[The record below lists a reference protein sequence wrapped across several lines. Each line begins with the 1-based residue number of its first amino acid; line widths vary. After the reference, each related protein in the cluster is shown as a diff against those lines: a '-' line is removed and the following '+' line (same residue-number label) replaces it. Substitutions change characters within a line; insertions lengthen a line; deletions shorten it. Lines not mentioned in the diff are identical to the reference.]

1 MSTSTLINRGS
12 NIAKLRRR
20 ILQHWEVYLL
30 LLPAFVC
37 TIIFKYVPLYGIQL
51 AFKNMRL
58 GQSIANARW
67 VGLDNF
73 ERFFTTGAFTRTLV
87 NTLSISLLSQLT
99 FPLPIIL
106 ALLLHNCVHKPIK
119 RITQTITYIPNLIS
133 VAVTMSIV
141 LLFCGNSTGFVNIIL
156 RSLGMNTIPFMSRE
170 KYVYPL
176 YIISGIWSGT
186 GYSAVIYLAALSS
199 VSQELV
205 EAAMID
211 GCSKLKR
218 IWYIDLPAIA
228 PTVVI
233 LLIMHL
239 GSFLGASTE
248 KMLLLQTDLNIG
260 ASETIG
266 TYTYKLGLI
275 NRQYG
280 YSAAVDLFTN
290 VVNFTML
297 IVSNFISRKVSDSSL
312 F

>member
-1 MSTSTLINRGS
+1 MK
-12 NIAKLRRR
+12 KLQKK

-30 LLPAFVC
+30 LLPAFIC
-37 TIIFKYVPLYGIQL
+37 TLTFKYFPLYGVQL

-58 GQSIANARW
+58 GQSIASARW
-67 VGLDNF
+67 VGWDNF
-73 ERFFTTGAFTRTLV
+73 ERFFTTGAFSRTLT
-87 NTLSISLLSQLT
+87 NTLSISILSQLT

-106 ALLLHNCVHKPIK
+106 ALMLHSCVHKSIK
-119 RITQTITYIPNLIS
+119 RLTQTVTYIPNLIS

-141 LLFCGNSTGFVNIIL
+141 LLFCGNSTGFINILL
-156 RSLGMNTIPFMSRE
+156 RSMGRKAIPFMSKE

-176 YIISGIWSGT
+176 YVISGIWSGT

-199 VSQELV
+199 ISQDMID
-205 EAAMID
+205 ASMID

-218 IWYIDLPAIA
+218 IWYVDLPTIA

-233 LLIMHL
+233 LLIMNL

-248 KMLLLQTDLNIG
+248 KMLILQTDLNIG

-266 TYTYKLGLI
+266 TYTYKIGLV

-290 VVNFTML
+290 VVNFSML
-297 IVSNFISRKVSDSSL
+297 LISNFIARKVSDSSL